1 MATIKVTKN
10 ELKEY
15 IAEALKHV
23 LHESKIEYAI
33 SFETLNGVL
42 EESGWHLTNVFE
54 ASLHTGER
62 GMKYEMAPYRKDALS
77 SSELHDEILKRA
89 KYPNAMKF
97 YDGAYSRRCAVFAM
111 SVKQNKDKSDILPS
125 IKKDINN
132 GEYDELIQNNLKSGE
147 SLDKIAYEI
156 CKNTDG
162 IERVNNYLISRTKKL
177 IQGRIGE
184 RDKNQLELNLM

>member
-54 ASLHTGER
+54 ASLHTGEK
-62 GMKYEMAPYRKDALS
+62 GMNYEMVPYRKDALS
-77 SSELHDEILKRA
+77 SRELHEFVPRKPTSFSGGRKR
-89 KYPNAMKF
+89 N
-97 YDGAYSRRCAVFAM
+97 R
-111 SVKQNKDKSDILPS
+111 
-125 IKKDINN
+125 
-132 GEYDELIQNNLKSGE
+132 
-147 SLDKIAYEI
+147 
-156 CKNTDG
+156 
-162 IERVNNYLISRTKKL
+162 
-177 IQGRIGE
+177 
-184 RDKNQLELNLM
+184 